1 MRKRGCE
8 TDRKREIRRGGVRE
22 IYLKK
27 GVDGEGRGEQ
37 CIDRGLTGEGEGRG
51 ELSLRSGFPHFKS
64 SLTGS
69 H

>member
-1 MRKRGCE
+1 
-8 TDRKREIRRGGVRE
+8 VRE

-51 ELSLRSGFPHFKS
+51 ELSLRSGFPILNRRSRAHS
-64 SLTGS
+64 SLG
-69 H
+69 